1 MCSPNFDML
10 NIKISNRSNL
20 GLSLVLSE
28 KHIHFKNTFSEIIL
42 LTSLTVYEKS
52 SKKFLYSKEDG
63 KMP

>member
-1 MCSPNFDML
+1 MCFPNFDML

-28 KHIHFKNTFSEIIL
+28 KDTHFKITFSEIIL
-42 LTSLTVYEKS
+42 LASLTVYEKN
-52 SKKFLYSKEDG
+52 SKKILYSKEDG